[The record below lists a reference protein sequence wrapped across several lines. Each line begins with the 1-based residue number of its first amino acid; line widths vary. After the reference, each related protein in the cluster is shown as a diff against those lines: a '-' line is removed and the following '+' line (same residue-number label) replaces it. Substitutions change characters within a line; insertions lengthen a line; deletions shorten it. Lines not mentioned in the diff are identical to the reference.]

1 MSENKMYDNIYA
13 LMRTIGLFFYS

>member
-13 LMRTIGLFFYS
+13 LMRTIRLFFYS